1 MYVSMKKMLFQ
12 ANQQNYAV
20 MAINCF
26 NLETVRS
33 VISAAQELRA
43 PIIIDIV
50 QEHLCHHC
58 DSKLITPLVIELASR
73 ANVDVALN
81 LDHGEDIGLIKKC
94 IADGF
99 SSVMVDASKYSF
111 DENIRYTKEIVD
123 FAKIYDVSVEGELGN
138 IGLTMSGDY
147 TNEAMFTNPDQAKKF
162 IDQTGIDA
170 LAVSYGSSHGH
181 YPQGVVPKLDFDIL
195 VRIKQATHSPL
206 VLHGGSGV
214 GAENIKQSVTLGIN
228 KINVGSDFMKANVNS
243 IQDQLHENPN
253 KNYWEVIRQ
262 AEEQSKEIIKH
273 YISISGSEGKSLLSN
288 YLYH

>member
-1 MYVSMKKMLFQ
+1 MYVSMKKMLSQ

-43 PIIIDIV
+43 PMIIDIV

-58 DSKLITPLVIELASR
+58 DSKLITPLVIELARR

-94 IADGF
+94 MVDGF

-123 FAKIYDVSVEGELGN
+123 FAKIYDASVEGELGN

-162 IDQTGIDA
+162 IDETGIDA

-181 YPQGVVPKLDFDIL
+181 YPQGVVPELNFDIL
-195 VRIKQATHSPL
+195 TKIKQATHAPL

-214 GAENIKQSVTLGIN
+214 GADNIKQSVALGIN
-228 KINVGSDFMKANVNS
+228 KINVGSDFMKANVNC
-243 IQDQLHENPN
+243 IQEQLHENPN
-253 KNYWEVIRQ
+253 KNYWEIIRQ
-262 AEEQSKEIIKH
+262 AEEQSKEIIKY

-288 YLYH
+288 YLHH

>member
-1 MYVSMKKMLFQ
+1 MYVSMKQMLSQ
-12 ANQQNYAV
+12 ANQHNYAI

-26 NLETVRS
+26 NLETVRG

-73 ANVDVALN
+73 ANIDVALN

-94 IADGF
+94 MVDGF
-99 SSVMVDASKYSF
+99 SSVMVDASKYSLA
-111 DENIRYTKEIVD
+111 ENIRYTKEIVD
-123 FAKIYDVSVEGELGN
+123 FAKIYGASVEGELGN
-138 IGLTMSGDY
+138 IGLAMSGDY

-162 IDQTGIDA
+162 IDETGIDA
-170 LAVSYGSSHGH
+170 LAVSYGSSHGN
-181 YPQGVVPKLDFDIL
+181 YPQGMVPELDFDIL
-195 VRIKQATHSPL
+195 AKIKQATHSPL

-214 GAENIKQSVTLGIN
+214 GADNIKQSVALGIN

-243 IQDQLHENPN
+243 IQNQLQEHPT

-262 AEEQSKEIIKH
+262 AEEQSQEIIKH
-273 YISISGSEGKSLLSN
+273 YISISGSEGKSSLCN
-288 YLYH
+288 YLHH

>member
-1 MYVSMKKMLFQ
+1 MKKMLFQ